1 MHRLLSPWRSSGT
14 ALPELPERVNR
25 AAAERVQGHVT
36 SLWIRRRG
44 GWLPTLGA
52 VAAMLAALAVL
63 PMLAQRDGRE
73 DRVFAQRLRESVA
86 VRWEALQ
93 ASQDGTRP
101 SAVLLPGG
109 VLALSLLGSSSCPAR
124 PTKIEI
130 VNPHALRISVETVEG
145 ETCTADLG
153 TTTSE
158 VDLDP
163 DKVDLSTNLDV
174 TLARDGRAYD
184 QLKVR
189 PAGQTGRPGAEPA
202 DPRAAMARIRAAYA
216 EAFIATDLD
225 RVLAAVDGGAE
236 LRGTVEQLRRDR
248 PEVTATRSV
257 TVGEILFVEPG
268 HAALLYDVVGGDL
281 RGDDLLG
288 EAVLTAA
295 GWQVQRRTF
304 CGVLGAAG
312 ARCPDQP
319 G

>member
-1 MHRLLSPWRSSGT
+1 
-14 ALPELPERVNR
+14 
-25 AAAERVQGHVT
+25 
-36 SLWIRRRG
+36 
-44 GWLPTLGA
+44 
-52 VAAMLAALAVL
+52 MLVALAVL

-86 VRWEALQ
+86 ARWEASQ
-93 ASQDGTRP
+93 ASQDGTPRP

-109 VLALSLLGSSSCPAR
+109 VLALSLLGSSSCPAV
-124 PTKIEI
+124 PAKIEI

-153 TTTSE
+153 ITTSE

-163 DKVDLSTNLDV
+163 DEVDLSTTLDV
-174 TLARDGRAYD
+174 TLAGDGRAYD

-189 PAGQTGRPGAEPA
+189 PAGQAGWPGAEPA

-216 EAFIATDLD
+216 DAFTAIDLD

-268 HAALLYDVVGGDL
+268 HAALLYDVTGGDL
-281 RGDDLLG
+281 RADGLLG

-312 ARCPDQP
+312 AQCPDQP
-319 G
+319 R